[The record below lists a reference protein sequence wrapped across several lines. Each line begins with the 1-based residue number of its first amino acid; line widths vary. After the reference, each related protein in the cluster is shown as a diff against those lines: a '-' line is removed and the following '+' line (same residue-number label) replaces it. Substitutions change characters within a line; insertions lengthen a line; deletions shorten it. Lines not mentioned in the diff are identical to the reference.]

1 MTGVHLI
8 MEYISVLL
16 YDLPEAIK
24 GFTVYYF
31 DDDGMAYYT
40 MFINAKLNVESQ
52 CSVYDHEMQ
61 HINNNDFNSMYSAD
75 NLEMLR
81 HVV

>member
-1 MTGVHLI
+1 MI
-8 MEYISVLL
+8 MEYVRVVLS
-16 YDLPEAIK
+16 DLPEAIR

-31 DDDGMAYYT
+31 DDNGMAYYT
-40 MFINAKLNVESQ
+40 MFINAKLNAESQ

-61 HINNNDFNSMYSAD
+61 HISNGDFNSMYSAD

-81 HVV
+81 HAV

>member
-1 MTGVHLI
+1 
-8 MEYISVLL
+8 MEYIRVLL

-40 MFINAKLNVESQ
+40 MFINAKFQIKNKREQKMLPIRFTLNFYLNFGLYFPS
-52 CSVYDHEMQ
+52 
-61 HINNNDFNSMYSAD
+61 I
-75 NLEMLR
+75 
-81 HVV
+81 

>member
-1 MTGVHLI
+1 MI
-8 MEYISVLL
+8 MEYVRVVLS
-16 YDLPEAIK
+16 DLPEAIR

-31 DDDGMAYYT
+31 DDNGMAYYT
-40 MFINAKLNVESQ
+40 MFINAKLNAESQ

-75 NLEMLR
+75 KIENLR
-81 HVV
+81 HAV

>member
-1 MTGVHLI
+1 MTGVHRI
-8 MEYISVLL
+8 MEYRRVLL
-16 YDLPEAIK
+16 YDLPEASK
-24 GFTVYYF
+24 CFTVYYF